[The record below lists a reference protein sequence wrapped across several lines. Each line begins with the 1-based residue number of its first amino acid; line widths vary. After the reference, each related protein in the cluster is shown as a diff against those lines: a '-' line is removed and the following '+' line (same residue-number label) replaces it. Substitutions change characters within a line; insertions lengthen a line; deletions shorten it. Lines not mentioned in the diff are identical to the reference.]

1 MNFFNFD
8 LRKIITLAV
17 LAALPVLSVNLQKD
31 SQDGPWIFRPFYI
44 ASSFTQ
50 SLYGDFSSGVRSTTD
65 LYLNLIDIKKTNRE
79 LVEELNSLKAQL
91 GDLTELRLENERLNE
106 LLDFKRKTDMELLA
120 AKITGR
126 DLFPDSDTLT
136 INRGLQNGVTKG
148 MAVITPSGA
157 VGYVVQAEDSTSQV
171 LLLTH
176 RYAVID
182 AVVQSSRA
190 RGIVHGYNSDL
201 CELRYL
207 NRNDQVKKGDLIV
220 TSGLDNIFPK
230 GLPVGVVTE
239 VHKDDFK
246 FEQEVYLAPVVA
258 ASKLEEV
265 FVVLN
270 ANRVDLSPPPEP
282 QPTEGVETEA
292 GAPTPA
298 KTEVKSQTEEPKG

>member
-8 LRKIITLAV
+8 LRKIILLAF
-17 LAALPVLSVNLQKD
+17 LAALPVLSVNLQRD

-44 ASSFTQ
+44 TSAFTQ
-50 SLYGDFSSGVRSTTD
+50 SMYGHFSTGVRNTTD
-65 LYLNLIDIKKTNRE
+65 LYLNLIDIKKNNRE
-79 LVEELNSLKAQL
+79 LLEELNALKAQL
-91 GDLTELRLENERLNE
+91 GDLAELRLENERLNE
-106 LLDFKRKTDMELLA
+106 LLDFKRKTKMDLIA

-136 INRGLQNGVTKG
+136 INRGLDHGVTKG
-148 MAVITPSGA
+148 MAVITPAGA
-157 VGYVVQAEDSTSQV
+157 VGYIVQAENDTSQV

-182 AVVQSSRA
+182 AIVQSSRA
-190 RGIVHGYNSDL
+190 RGIVHGYTSEL

-207 NRNDQVKKGDLIV
+207 NRNDQVDKGDLIV

-230 GLPVGVVTE
+230 GLPVGIVTD
-239 VHKDDFK
+239 VQKDDFK
-246 FEQEVYLAPVVA
+246 FEQEVFLSPVVA

-270 ANRVDLSPPPEP
+270 ANRVDLSPPPETTDDAAP
-282 QPTEGVETEA
+282 GAEA
-292 GAPTPA
+292 PKPA
-298 KTEVKSQTEEPKG
+298 KSNAASTSDEPKG